1 MAKIWFDDFFFWKYL
16 TFFKDILEELIDVDN
31 TWIAKGGN
39 MSLTNVEE
47 FVKVIHEDYS
57 KKEKFVSI
65 ANTLLSNNKVIHTCQ
80 VPSHLHVEV
89 TYSQTSNIYRYLHSS
104 QIRSLCFF

>member
-1 MAKIWFDDFFFWKYL
+1 
-16 TFFKDILEELIDVDN
+16 
-31 TWIAKGGN
+31 

-65 ANTLLSNNKVIHTCQ
+65 ANTLLSNNKVIYTCQ

-89 TYSQTSNIYRYLHSS
+89 TYSQTSNIYRYVLSGGWKIQKMVKISWHSVKKMR
-104 QIRSLCFF
+104 I